1 MVKRKSLMLKTRQL
15 TANFEREKLKGR
27 KGEKMKENISVK
39 AYVSSYKSVLVCTC
53 TVEVLTVGS
62 Y

>member
-15 TANFEREKLKGR
+15 AANFEKLKGR